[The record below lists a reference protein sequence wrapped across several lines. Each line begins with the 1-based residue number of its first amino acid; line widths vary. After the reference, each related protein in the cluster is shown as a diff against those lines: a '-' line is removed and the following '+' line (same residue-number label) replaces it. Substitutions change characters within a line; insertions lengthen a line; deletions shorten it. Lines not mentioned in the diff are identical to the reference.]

1 MLDKDRLRLS
11 RLKLRLTQEKL
22 GGTIGQDQSYISRLE
37 RGDFTEITVTTL
49 ERLADA
55 LHVST
60 DYLLGRE
67 DDRSEALPPV
77 APPVAAAPAVP
88 RRRRVAQAAR

>member
-11 RLKLRLTQEKL
+11 RLQLRLTQQQL
-22 GGTIGQDQSYISRLE
+22 GSMIRQDQSYISRLE

-55 LHVST
+55 LHVSA

-67 DDRSEALPPV
+67 GEPC
-77 APPVAAAPAVP
+77 AAPAVP
-88 RRRRVAQAAR
+88 RRRRVALNALRDTVNL

>member
-1 MLDKDRLRLS
+1 
-11 RLKLRLTQEKL
+11 
-22 GGTIGQDQSYISRLE
+22 LE

-55 LHVST
+55 LQVST

-67 DDRSEALPPV
+67 DQDSELWP
-77 APPVAAAPAVP
+77 AAAAEV
-88 RRRRVAQAAR
+88 

>member
-1 MLDKDRLRLS
+1 MLDRDRLRMA
-11 RLKLRLTQEKL
+11 RLRLRLTQERL
-22 GGTIGQDQSYISRLE
+22 GKEIGQDQSYVSRLE

-55 LHVST
+55 LQVST

-67 DDRSEALPPV
+67 DQDSELWP
-77 APPVAAAPAVP
+77 AAAAEV
-88 RRRRVAQAAR
+88 

>member
-1 MLDKDRLRLS
+1 MLDRERLRMC
-11 RLKLRLTQEKL
+11 RLKLRLTQDRL
-22 GGTIGQDQSYISRLE
+22 GTLLGQDQSYVSRLE

-60 DYLLGRE
+60 DYLLGRQE
-67 DDRSEALPPV
+67 RKRPF
-77 APPVAAAPAVP
+77 VP
-88 RRRRVAQAAR
+88 TLAS